1 MKSNFYKKSF
11 PRLTAVVLLF
21 VFFSLF
27 SQVAFAQDSF
37 SSLDN
42 DLAQLENL
50 IADTIANT
58 EEQQRLLE
66 DLRQNLA
73 ESGNLIDSYEITI
86 AEQENLLK
94 DLQTQL
100 NAMSETYR
108 MQSALSARYE
118 RNSKFWRTFTI
129 IAIPVTAVISGVT
142 VWSLMR

>member
-21 VFFSLF
+21 ALFSL
-27 SQVAFAQDSF
+27 SSPAAFAQDF

-42 DLAQLENL
+42 DLAQLESL
-50 IADTIANT
+50 IQDTIANT

-73 ESGNLIDSYEITI
+73 ESGNLIDNYESTI

-100 NAMSETYR
+100 NAMSETFKT
-108 MQSALSARYE
+108 QSALSAKYE
-118 RNSKFWRTFTI
+118 RNSKFWRNFTLV
-129 IAIPVTAVISGVT
+129 AIPVTAVISGVFGFA
-142 VWSLMR
+142 LAK